1 MAYKITTG
9 CVGCMLCH
17 NACPQGAIFG
27 EKHEIQKIDENLCI
41 ECGLCAN
48 LCNMDAVKD
57 EKWHDIKKVPK
68 AEWKKPIID
77 GETCVGCSVC
87 VQNCPKNCL
96 EIEDAKF
103 HGDINTIAIMVR
115 ENDCI
120 GCKICESVCPISAIH
135 FED

>member
-1 MAYKITTG
+1 MAYNITTG

-17 NACPQGAIFG
+17 NGCPQGAIFG
-27 EKHEIQKIDENLCI
+27 EKHEVQRIDPNLCI
-41 ECGLCAN
+41 ECGYCAN
-48 LCNMDAVKD
+48 VCNMDAVKD
-57 EKWHDIKKVPK
+57 SKWRDLPKVKK
-68 AEWKKPIID
+68 ADWKKPIID
-77 GETCVGCSVC
+77 RDTCVGCSVC
-87 VQNCPKNCL
+87 VQNCLKNCL

-120 GCKICESVCPISAIH
+120 GCKICESVCPIAAIH